1 MPCMMPAGWLEQR
14 LEQVYS
20 QDPGYS
26 SKAQTLFT
34 LDLQP
39 PATLPDN
46 LRGEQWNFV
55 QLPLSALQQELQQ
68 VQSVSPN
75 GSHNLQ
81 SSVAVPAAC
90 RRKLSS
96 VHTHAKICL
105 NSIGSSASWL
115 ILCSHA
121 ATRIEDHGADICV
134 LCRCSAKSLETCLI
148 LRPRGFQI

>member
-1 MPCMMPAGWLEQR
+1 MLMLCMISSGWLEQR

-55 QLPLSALQQELQQ
+55 QLPLSALQQELRQ
-68 VQSVSPN
+68 VQSVSQLCSQKLRP
-75 GSHNLQ
+75 LL
-81 SSVAVPAAC
+81 VVPAAC

-96 VHTHAKICL
+96 VHTCWGL
-105 NSIGSSASWL
+105 
-115 ILCSHA
+115 
-121 ATRIEDHGADICV
+121 
-134 LCRCSAKSLETCLI
+134 
-148 LRPRGFQI
+148 P